1 MQLFS
6 ADEIQYE
13 EIMDS
18 AYEKSFKY
26 VRGFV
31 FSYCMDTSF
40 TDKIMVNVVTRATK
54 EVEKYD
60 KRTSVFVWLCNIAK
74 EEMVKARED
83 FVSPEDN
90 EFFFYN
96 INFPSVPKEKEKQLI
111 TSIKRIEKTQ
121 KEIFF
126 MHTLGKLPFS
136 IIAEIYGRP
145 EVWVK
150 NSYLITKA
158 KIIGGVNGG

>member
-1 MQLFS
+1 MKPFLT
-6 ADEIQYE
+6 DEIQYE
-13 EIMDS
+13 ETIDS
-18 AYEKSFKY
+18 AYEKSLKY

-54 EVEKYD
+54 EVEKFD
-60 KRTSVFVWLCNIAK
+60 KRTSVFVWLCNVAK
-74 EEMVKARED
+74 EELIKTREE

-96 INFPSVPKEKEKQLI
+96 ISFPSVPKEKEKQLI
-111 TSIKRIEKTQ
+111 ASIKQIEKTQ

-126 MHTLGKLPFS
+126 MHTLGNLPFS

-145 EVWVK
+145 ETWVK
-150 NSYLITKA
+150 NLYLNTKA
-158 KIIGGVNGG
+158 KIIGGVNVG